1 MRIQGCGSSNWR
13 RVIWF
18 SILSFVREKRTEKK
32 ISFRPLCSYFCPMP
46 LHLLYRFSKFLVSTE
61 RQILGGGNAELLSKN
76 HHRAPRRD
84 RCTTHRT
91 VHYVTDCHYYTNSSG
106 CYLNVNYS
114 TPVFTSHAII
124 MCN

>member
-13 RVIWF
+13 RVISF
-18 SILSFVREKRTEKK
+18 SILSFVREKITEK
-32 ISFRPLCSYFCPMP
+32 INFRSLCSYFCPMP

-61 RQILGGGNAELLSKN
+61 RQSGGGGCGAAIEEPPHGSAQN
-76 HHRAPRRD
+76 
-84 RCTTHRT
+84 RCTSHRP
-91 VHYVTDCHYYTNSSG
+91 VHSVTDCHYYTNSSS

-114 TPVFTSHAII
+114 TPVFTSYAII